1 MKIICV
7 DDKIEQIYID
17 KLDLKKD
24 MTYWISMAPEELCNN
39 NKIFNFHNLTI
50 HECLDEKQNA
60 KLEFYDD
67 YDFLVLNIIEY
78 KNGSI
83 SSSELDIFL
92 GYNYIVTVSRN
103 NIMLLNELEH
113 ELINYKQ
120 NVIFNSDRSSVRILY
135 YIIDRII
142 LNDYEIISEL
152 ENEADNIEIKVLK
165 NPDKKYLNELIH
177 LRRQVHKIRNYINPL
192 RYVGDNLLCN
202 DNKII
207 GSSYYRYF
215 EQLNNRIDK
224 LIYSM
229 DSLVQYLVLVREAFE
244 AEIANKTNELMKLFT
259 IITTI
264 SLPLTLITGIFGM
277 NFENASILH
286 HPYGFSVAIILMI
299 VTSLCLFLFFKKKKW
314 L

>member
-7 DDKIEQIYID
+7 NDKIEQVYID

-39 NKIFNFHNLTI
+39 NDIFNFHNLTI

-67 YDFLVLNIIEY
+67 YDFIVLNIIEY

-83 SSSELDIFL
+83 LSSELDIFL

-277 NFENASILH
+277 NFENAPIFH
-286 HPYGFSVAIILMI
+286 HPYGFNLAIILMI
-299 VTSLCLFLFFKKKKW
+299 ATSLCLFLLFKKKKW

>member
-39 NKIFNFHNLTI
+39 NEIFNFHNLTI

-83 SSSELDIFL
+83 LSSELDIFL